1 MSAPV
6 RLHKKQSKED
16 MIEAWI
22 LNHANIFLPLCI
34 IVLLVLFVCLMY
46 ALVGVS
52 AVESGVQYNHLVDV
66 I

>member
-1 MSAPV
+1 MTTPV

-34 IVLLVLFVCLMY
+34 LVLLVLFVCLMY

-52 AVESGVQYNHLVDV
+52 AVESGVQYNHLADV

>member
-1 MSAPV
+1 MTTPV

-34 IVLLVLFVCLMY
+34 LVLIVLFVCLMY

-52 AVESGVQYNHLVDV
+52 AVESGVQYNHLADV